1 MQQIKFAEKKV
12 KALEDEYKRI
22 PLTEEVKE
30 KITHMAQLFEKALP
44 TLSFMALKGTIL
56 YSLQEWQTKTKRF
69 SDDIDSLPP
78 REKIEAISQINDI
91 VKGRIKNLLRHRE
104 DEKIIDQIFV
114 RALEEAKKMFQ
125 VP

>member
-1 MQQIKFAEKKV
+1 MQQIKFEENKV
-12 KALEDEYKRI
+12 KALEDEYKKI

-30 KITHMAQLFEKALP
+30 KITHMARLFENALP

-69 SDDIDSLPP
+69 SDDIDALPP
-78 REKIEAISQINDI
+78 REKIEAITQINEI

-104 DEKIIDQIFV
+104 DEGLVDQVFMK
-114 RALEEAKKMFQ
+114 ALEEAKKMFQ